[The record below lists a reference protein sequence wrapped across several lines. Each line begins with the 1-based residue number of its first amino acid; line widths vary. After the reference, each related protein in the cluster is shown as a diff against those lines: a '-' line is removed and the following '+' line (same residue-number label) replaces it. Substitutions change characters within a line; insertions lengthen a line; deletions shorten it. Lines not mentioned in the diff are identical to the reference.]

1 MGLNRGQVDFLF
13 FSAKNKPVS
22 FNLCFKHKV
31 FDFLNV
37 FHLVLCSEFP

>member
-1 MGLNRGQVDFLF
+1 MGLNRGGRLIFYF
-13 FSAKNKPVS
+13 FSEKPVS

-31 FDFLNV
+31 FDLLNV